1 VPAFRSGEAPPAWC
15 ELGGF
20 EILDLT
26 EGAIVEQARRAPAE
40 RLLVT
45 AGAVQLVL
53 ADSTLILKENQF
65 LDPAGAPSWRLRGC
79 SANAQ
84 LVRLFGRWGRDLGGC
99 GIFRVAEQEK
109 PANIGDPVSYEKR
122 TSVDSHYHDCDEY
135 WVILEGAG
143 TVVVGASRMKVTRGD
158 CIPIGMGHH
167 HDMPLAP
174 EPVKAVFFETTLERL
189 KRVGHLWAHT
199 HGAAEPAAERI

>member
-1 VPAFRSGEAPPAWC
+1 VPIFRSGETPSAWC

-20 EILDLT
+20 EILDLS
-26 EGAIVEQARRAPAE
+26 EGAVIDQARLGPTE

-45 AGAVQLVL
+45 SGTIQLVFS
-53 ADSTLILKENQF
+53 DGTLILKENQF
-65 LDPAGAPSWRLRGC
+65 LDPVGAPSWRLRGC
-79 SANAQ
+79 SAKAQ

-109 PANIGDPVSYEKR
+109 PVNAGDPVTYAKR

-143 TVVVGASRMKVTRGD
+143 TVVVGDRHMKAAPGD
-158 CIPIGMGHH
+158 CVPIGMGHH

-174 EPVKAVFFETTLERL
+174 EPVKAVFFETTLERQ
-189 KRVGHLWAHT
+189 KRVGHLWDHT
-199 HGAAEPAAERI
+199 HGTAEPVGERI

>member
-1 VPAFRSGEAPPAWC
+1 MPIFRSGEAPPPWC

-20 EILDLT
+20 EILDLK
-26 EGAIVEQARRAPAE
+26 EGAVVDQARRGPAE

-45 AGAVQLVL
+45 FGTIQLAL
-53 ADSTLILKENQF
+53 PESTLILKENQF
-65 LDPAGAPSWRLRGC
+65 LDVANEAWRLRAC
-79 SANAQ
+79 SAKGQ
-84 LVRLFGRWGRDLGGC
+84 LVRLFGRWGRDVGGC

-109 PANIGDPVSYEKR
+109 PVNSGDPVSYEKR

-135 WVILEGAG
+135 WVILEGRG
-143 TVVVGASRMKVTRGD
+143 TVVIGDRHMKVTSGD
-158 CIPIGMGHH
+158 CVPIGMGHH

-174 EPVKAVFFETTLERL
+174 EAVKAVFFETTLERQ

-199 HGAAEPAAERI
+199 HGAAQPAVERI